1 MTTAPPTLHSPRTT
15 RRIYLPR
22 PHDGQRQV
30 LACKARFRVL
40 ACGRRW
46 GKSET
51 ARQAIADAVL
61 HGGFGWWVLPDYPMA
76 TEAWRVLKQTFDPV
90 VKDRSEEERRLALI
104 TGGVVQVKSAHDPDG
119 LRGLGL
125 DFVVLDEAAFMAEE
139 AWTGGIRPALSDKQG
154 RALFAS
160 TPNGHNWF
168 YRLYRMGLDPLQS
181 DWASFH
187 YRTADNPRIPA
198 GEVEAARLDMP
209 ERWYR
214 QEYEAEFIE
223 DAGAVFRNLDKACI
237 GHAVAPYPGHFVAGI
252 DWGRESDFT
261 AIAVFDRTKKCMVE
275 LDRYRAISWQ
285 QQRDRLK
292 ALCDRWKPS
301 VVWAE
306 NNSIGSPNVE
316 ALQRE
321 GLPVRPFDTTAKSKT
336 PLIEALA
343 LALEREDVTLL
354 DDPVLRGE
362 LRAYQL
368 ERLPSGLFRYSAPAG
383 EHDDTVIAAALAWHG
398 VMGTQGAAVVF
409 AIGSDETGGGD
420 DW

>member
-1 MTTAPPTLHSPRTT
+1 MTMVTLTSIPRPEVSV

-22 PHDGQRQV
+22 PHVGQRQV
-30 LACKARFRVL
+30 LDCPARFRVL

-51 ARQAIADAVL
+51 ARQALAAEVL
-61 HGGFGWWVLPDYPMA
+61 HGAFCWWVLPDYPMA
-76 TEAWRVLKQTFDPV
+76 TEAWRILKRTFEPLLV
-90 VKDRSEEERRLALI
+90 AGGKSEEERRLTLI
-104 TGGVVQVKSAHDPDG
+104 TGGVVQVKSAHEPDS

-139 AWTGGIRPALSDKQG
+139 SWTAGIRPALSDRQG

-168 YRLYRMGLDPLQS
+168 YRLYRLGQDPLQNE
-181 DWASFH
+181 WASFR
-187 YRTADNPRIPA
+187 YMTRDNPLIPA
-198 GEVEAARLDMP
+198 GEVEAAREEMP
-209 ERWYR
+209 ERWFR
-214 QEYEAEFIE
+214 QEYEAEFVE
-223 DAGAVFRNLDKACI
+223 DSGAVFRNLEQICI
-237 GHAVAPYPGHFVAGI
+237 APRVTPYSGQFVAGI

-261 AIAVFDRTKKCMVE
+261 AIAVFDRTTRRMVD

-292 ALCDRWKPS
+292 ALCERWKPS
-301 VVWAE
+301 VIWAE
-306 NNSIGSPNVE
+306 NNSIGGPNVE

-321 GLPVRPFDTTAKSKT
+321 GLPVRPFATTAKSKT

-343 LALEREDVTLL
+343 LAIERGDVVLL
-354 DDPVLRGE
+354 NDPVLSGE

-368 ERLPSGLFRYSAPAG
+368 ERLPSGLYRYNAPPG
-383 EHDDTVIAAALAWHG
+383 EHDDTVIATALAWYG
-398 VMGTQGAAVVF
+398 VQR
-409 AIGSDETGGGD
+409 GGITVEIV
-420 DW
+420 